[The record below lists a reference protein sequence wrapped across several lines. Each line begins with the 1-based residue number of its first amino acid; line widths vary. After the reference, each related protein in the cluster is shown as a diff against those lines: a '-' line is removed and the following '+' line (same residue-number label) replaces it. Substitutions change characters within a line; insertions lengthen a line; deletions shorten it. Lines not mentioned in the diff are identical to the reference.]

1 MGRHGERKVLKRL
14 NTPKYLQIKRKHGK
28 YFVRP
33 IAGPHPS
40 RLSLPLL
47 HIVRDLLKI
56 ADNYQEAKKLITR
69 GYFKVDGKVVK
80 NIKFPIGLMDVLT
93 IEKMNK
99 SYRILPSSFHQF
111 VLHEI
116 SGEEANYKLCRIKNK
131 KWIKGGQ
138 LQLNLHDGRNLL
150 INVQD
155 PRNPKEDSY
164 KVMDVLKISVPDQ
177 AILKTIRFKTG
188 SLAIITAGIKKDIGN
203 VGRITNILKRFGPF
217 ASTFAIKQESGYET
231 EGLYD
236 YAFVIGED
244 QSEISLPTRSN

>member
-28 YFVRP
+28 YFIRP

-40 RLSLPLL
+40 RSCLPLL
-47 HIVRDLLKI
+47 HIVRDLLNI
-56 ADNYQEAKKLITR
+56 ADNYREAKKLITR

-80 NIKFPIGLMDVLT
+80 NIKFPVGLMDVLT

-99 SYRILPSSFHQF
+99 SYRVLPSSFHQF
-111 VLHEI
+111 ILHEI
-116 SGEEANYKLCRIKNK
+116 SGEEQNYKLCRIKNK
-131 KWIKGGQ
+131 TWIKGGQ

-150 INVQD
+150 VNVQD

-164 KVMDVLKISVPDQ
+164 KVMDVIKISIPDQ
-177 AILKTIRFKTG
+177 MILKTIRFKTG
-188 SLAIITAGIKKDIGN
+188 SMAIIIAGRIKDIGR
-203 VGRITNILKRFGPF
+203 VGKITNILKRFGPF
-217 ASTFAIKQESGYET
+217 ASTVALKQETGYET
-231 EGLYD
+231 ETLYD

-244 QSEISLPTRSN
+244 QFEISLPKVSD